1 MEFGRF
7 AWLVLLVCFGLCFS
21 STQGN
26 RFYVGGKDGWV
37 LNPSDNYIH
46 WSGRNRFQVN
56 DTLYFKYKKGTD
68 SVLVVNKD
76 DFFKC
81 NTKNPIQKLDG
92 GDSEFTL
99 DRSGPFYFISGQ
111 NGNCDKGQKLF
122 IVVLAVRHHNKPNPP
137 VAPTTPPSTSPTSPS
152 PKSPSPQY
160 PHHPPGTSPSPAPVA
175 NPPATSPSPV
185 VASPP
190 ATSPSPV
197 GYPPATSPSPVGY
210 PPATSPSPVGYPP
223 ATSPSP
229 VGYTPA
235 TSPSPST
242 STSPALAPGPSS
254 SLTPFPSPPSPPPE
268 GSTPAPSAGPTPP
281 GTVSPPPG
289 TADSTAPRPAGSGAS
304 HSVTAPSSVL
314 VSSAVVFISVALMSS
329 FVQGGAV

>member
-21 STQGN
+21 STQGY

-37 LNPSDNYIH
+37 LNPSENYIL

-76 DFFKC
+76 DYFKC

-122 IVVLAVRHHNKPNPP
+122 LVVLAVRHHKKPNPP
-137 VAPTTPPSTSPTSPS
+137 FAPTTPPSTSPTSPS

-160 PHHPPGTSPSPAPVA
+160 PHHPPGASPSPVA
-175 NPPATSPSPV
+175 YPPATSPAPV
-185 VASPP
+185 GYPP
-190 ATSPSPV
+190 VTSPSPV

-229 VGYTPA
+229 
-235 TSPSPST
+235 ST
-242 STSPALAPGPSS
+242 SSPALAPVPSS
-254 SLTPFPSPPSPPPE
+254 SPTLSPSLSPPSSTPE
-268 GSTPAPSAGPTPP
+268 GSTPAPSAGSEGPATS

-289 TADSTAPRPAGSGAS
+289 TADSTAPVPARSGAS

-314 VSSAVVFISVALMSS
+314 VSSVVVFLSVALLSS